1 MNDSIMKKIFCLVV
15 SVIVLVSCGQS
26 YVAEKPDNLI
36 EEDRMVNMLYDLSLL
51 QASYSVIDLHE
62 KKIDGKEFL
71 KSKYGID
78 SLTFAKSH
86 KYYASQPEKY
96 QKMQK
101 QIVERLEA
109 EKLKLAKSKDTTA
122 AVKQIPIDLKK
133 KRASSRRAASQ

>member
-1 MNDSIMKKIFCLVV
+1 MKKIFCLVL
-15 SVIVLVSCGQS
+15 SVITLVSCGQS
-26 YVAEKPDNLI
+26 YIAEKPDNLI

-109 EKLKLAKSKDTTA
+109 EKLKLTTSKDTTP
-122 AVKQIPIDLKK
+122 AVKKIPIDLKK
-133 KRASSRRAASQ
+133 KKRASSGRAASQ